1 MLESL
6 FNKVKLQAFRS
17 SEHLFLKT
25 SAKNGCLVRNMSLKT
40 QKLDQGATEM
50 FISEFEK
57 EKSLWMYCPQCTK
70 TAMPKKQ
77 VSKDCLNYLRDS
89 ISLILKDNNSIS
101 VF

>member
-6 FNKVKLQAFRS
+6 YNKVKLQAFGS

-40 QKLDQGATEM
+40 QKLDQGATDM

-57 EKSLWMYCPQCTK
+57 EKSLWNVMSAIYKNRDAK
-70 TAMPKKQ
+70 TTSFKRLPELFEGL
-77 VSKDCLNYLRDS
+77 SFFN
-89 ISLILKDNNSIS
+89 
-101 VF
+101 FEG